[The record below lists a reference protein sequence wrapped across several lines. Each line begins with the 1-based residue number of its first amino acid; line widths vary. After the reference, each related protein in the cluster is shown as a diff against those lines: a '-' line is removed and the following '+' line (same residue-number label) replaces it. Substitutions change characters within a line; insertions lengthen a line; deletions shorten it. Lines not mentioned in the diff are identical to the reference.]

1 MVSDDNI
8 SRLKKAIG
16 IDFDHSHAPIN
27 NPLPSAAPIQN
38 SGQPAPQPP
47 IKAPEENIQ
56 PKSVLP
62 PKENNP
68 YPIQEQA
75 NFPEHPHPILPQ
87 QANFPEHLHPIESQQ
102 AIPQPAQAVA
112 PIPQSP
118 AKIPVTA
125 QPETRKEGSALFV
138 KIDRHVEI
146 TDEILGT
153 RQEMRKMLDTISL
166 LSNAEKLK
174 AEAVAKIEKRL
185 NLFDEKLNKIDSNL
199 VAPKEFSSPSVIPM
213 DQNDAG
219 LESLQSEITRLKSE
233 LDNL

>member
-1 MVSDDNI
+1 MVSDDNVG
-8 SRLKKAIG
+8 RLKKAIG

-27 NPLPSAAPIQN
+27 NPLPSAAPMQN
-38 SGQPAPQPP
+38 SGQPVPQQP

-56 PKSVLP
+56 PKSILP

-68 YPIQEQA
+68 YPI
-75 NFPEHPHPILPQ
+75 PK
-87 QANFPEHLHPIESQQ
+87 QANFPEHLHPIESPQ

-112 PIPQSP
+112 PRPQSP
-118 AKIPVTA
+118 LKSPVTA
-125 QPETRKEGSALFV
+125 QPEIRKEGSALFV

-153 RQEMRKMLDTISL
+153 RQEMRKMLETISL

-213 DQNDAG
+213 NQNDAG

>member
-8 SRLKKAIG
+8 GRLKKAIG

-75 NFPEHPHPILPQ
+75 NFPKHSHPILP
-87 QANFPEHLHPIESQQ
+87 QQ

-112 PIPQSP
+112 PMPQS
-118 AKIPVTA
+118 PVTA
-125 QPETRKEGSALFV
+125 QPEIRKEGSALFV

-153 RQEMRKMLDTISL
+153 RQEMRKMLETISL

>member
-8 SRLKKAIG
+8 GRLKKAIG

-75 NFPEHPHPILPQ
+75 NFPEHSHPILP
-87 QANFPEHLHPIESQQ
+87 QQ

-112 PIPQSP
+112 PRPQS
-118 AKIPVTA
+118 PVTA
-125 QPETRKEGSALFV
+125 QPEIRKESSALFV

-153 RQEMRKMLDTISL
+153 RQEMRKMLETISL

-199 VAPKEFSSPSVIPM
+199 VAPKEFSSPSVIPI
-213 DQNDAG
+213 DQNNAG

>member
-1 MVSDDNI
+1 MAPDDNI
-8 SRLKKAIG
+8 DRLKKAIG

-38 SGQPAPQPP
+38 PGQPTPQPP

-62 PKENNP
+62 QKENNP
-68 YPIQEQA
+68 YPI
-75 NFPEHPHPILPQ
+75 PK
-87 QANFPEHLHPIESQQ
+87 QANFPEHLHPIESPQ
-102 AIPQPAQAVA
+102 AKPQPAQAVA
-112 PIPQSP
+112 PRPQSP
-118 AKIPVTA
+118 PKSPVTA

-153 RQEMRKMLDTISL
+153 RQEMRKMLETISL

-213 DQNDAG
+213 DQKDTG

>member
-8 SRLKKAIG
+8 GRLKKAIG

-27 NPLPSAAPIQN
+27 NPLPSTAPIQN

-75 NFPEHPHPILPQ
+75 NFPEHSHPILP
-87 QANFPEHLHPIESQQ
+87 QQ

-112 PIPQSP
+112 PRPQS
-118 AKIPVTA
+118 PVTA
-125 QPETRKEGSALFV
+125 QPEIRKESSALFV

-153 RQEMRKMLDTISL
+153 RQEMRKMLETISL

>member
-1 MVSDDNI
+1 MVSDDNVG
-8 SRLKKAIG
+8 RLKKAIG

-27 NPLPSAAPIQN
+27 NPLPSAAAMQN

-47 IKAPEENIQ
+47 IKTPKENIQ
-56 PKSVLP
+56 LKSVLP

-68 YPIQEQA
+68 YPLPKQA
-75 NFPEHPHPILPQ
+75 NFPEHIHPIKSP
-87 QANFPEHLHPIESQQ
+87 Q

-112 PIPQSP
+112 PQPQSP
-118 AKIPVTA
+118 PKSPIIT
-125 QPETRKEGSALFV
+125 QPEIRKESSALFV

-153 RQEMRKMLDTISL
+153 RQEMRKMLETISL

-199 VAPKEFSSPSVIPM
+199 VAPKEFSSPSVIPI
-213 DQNDAG
+213 DQNNAG

>member
-1 MVSDDNI
+1 MASDENI
-8 SRLKKAIG
+8 DRLKKAIG

-27 NPLPSAAPIQN
+27 NPLPTTAQIQN
-38 SGQPAPQPP
+38 TSQPSPQMPAQ
-47 IKAPEENIQ
+47 APEEKMQ

-62 PKENNP
+62 KKEENP
-68 YPIQEQA
+68 YPIPEQK
-75 NFPEHPHPILPQ
+75 NPSEHPHPIP
-87 QANFPEHLHPIESQQ
+87 SQQ
-102 AIPQPAQAVA
+102 ASPQPAQNVA

-118 AKIPVTA
+118 EESQIIA
-125 QPETRKEGSALFV
+125 QPEIRKEGSALFV

-146 TDEILGT
+146 TDEILST
-153 RQEMRKMLDTISL
+153 RQEMRKMLETISL

-199 VAPKEFSSPSVIPM
+199 VAPKEFSSSSVIPI